1 MKRSFVKSFAA
12 SFLLIAAAGG
22 AKAQEKAFPVG
33 RGYDTGVRDG
43 KEQQKRFVPR
53 VRQIGNRE
61 LKRNASALKRSA
73 TAPKAR
79 RASGGYVPTIYGTVL
94 FDNTWTTATK
104 ARGVYSFRASA
115 DNFKLTA
122 EVTDNDIFNV
132 SSGYGKDDTY
142 NIIGTKDGNNCYF
155 QYNTENWTQTTS
167 AEIWSRVYVGA
178 DLTWDAASQKVYGA
192 FPNNSYG
199 ADHYEFG
206 TIDFSRSYGLTDI
219 IGSFDNIQVVAMAAS
234 PSGEIFAMAKGGDL
248 YQVDKATGTCTRI
261 GNTGVDAS
269 DYLQSATFDPKTGK
283 LYWASTLSDET
294 SALYEVNTATA
305 HATEILKFPHDEE
318 LVALYIPM
326 PAADDNAP
334 AAVSNLTTSFAGG
347 SLTGEVCF
355 TMPSAT
361 FSGQELTDNVEYYI
375 VENTDTITKAEAKA
389 GSAVNATITLPK
401 GGMVQLKVLAKNAA
415 GFGPATKSSFWAGF
429 DKPLM
434 PASANLAIADGKA
447 TVTWE
452 ASTASVH
459 GGALDGETTYD
470 VVRFPGEAV
479 VANGVRGTSFTDV
492 LPKAQLANIYY
503 GIVAKAGEET
513 SDTVQTN
520 AVAWGDAFEV
530 PYEDD
535 LTKEDNERINFYSVI
550 DANNDESK
558 WMNYYGHI
566 CYKYNMTNAADDW
579 LLTPPI
585 HLKGGQTYMLTFG
598 NHAGYSGTER
608 IAAAYG
614 LNGADISSYKT
625 IVEPREISGTDIT
638 TTQQRF
644 TPEADGDYRFG
655 FHALSDA
662 DQYYLY
668 MDNVKVEEAASLE
681 VPAKVTD
688 LKAAAADKG
697 ALKATVAFTTP
708 DKTASGN
715 ALAAISKVEISRGDE
730 LIATLSDAAPGR
742 KMEYT
747 DENPANGYNVYT
759 VACFNEEGKSD
770 TTKVTTWVGLDAPAA
785 VKNIKLEDLGDN
797 VKLAWDAPDM
807 TAAGAHGGYVDPQTV
822 SYSLYDP
829 TKEMAIVGEHISATE
844 FLDTKIHTQA
854 NESQGLLYYSIISE
868 AKVGDN
874 YVTGGATSSQYMRTG
889 IPAAL
894 PFKESVPGGESEAAY
909 CWSENNHTAAWGYT
923 NDLAADNDKGALA
936 FTSSTPGDWS
946 IWHAPKL
953 SLAGAKQ
960 PYLIFSYYVFAGDE
974 VVYDV
979 QALDNHYEP
988 KTHKTINCKADKLAT
1003 GWHRTAV
1010 SLADYTGSLYVIP
1023 GIKATVTDK
1032 NQFAVIDDVEVRDV
1046 LDNDLAVSIAAPGQA
1061 SVGAESNVD
1070 VTVSNEGVNAAS
1082 AYTVSLY
1089 KNGNLVETKN
1099 GETLNFTDKTTI
1111 RFSFTPGVTDE
1122 TMKWKAVVNYAADN
1136 NAQNN
1141 TSDEVTTTVRQNDY
1155 PTAENLKA
1163 EWTDLGVK
1171 ISWNAISDDGDNFVE
1186 ESFED
1191 YDAWTQ
1197 TSIGEWATVDGDGG
1211 YTYNLGSSFPFKGAG
1226 YPMAWMVMNPMEW
1239 TLGTEDQ
1246 NKLAPHSGNQYLISF
1261 DTYGN
1266 EDEGVNQDDDWL
1278 ISPELSGKE
1287 QEISFFAKSLDPTYK
1302 ETFNVYYSTGSDDTK
1317 DFIELKT
1324 VSGVPSNWTEYNIQ
1338 LPEGAKKFAI
1348 VNRSK
1353 KKFALMLDDISYNA
1367 MSLKVDHYNIYSDG
1381 RLIGSAPAG
1390 QNWFIDQS
1398 KDEAIHQY
1406 QVSVVYE
1413 SGESPLSEAVSL
1425 DTDGIHGI
1433 SANALGKNMRIYTI
1447 DGKAVG
1453 KDCGKMSGGM
1463 YIINGK
1469 KVAK

>member
-12 SFLLIAAAGG
+12 SFLLIAASGG
-22 AKAQEKAFPVG
+22 AEAQEKAFPMK
-33 RGYDTGVRDG
+33 RGYDTGVRNG
-43 KEQQKRFVPR
+43 KEQQKRFVPK
-53 VRQIGNRE
+53 VRQIGNNK
-61 LKRNASALKRSA
+61 LKRNESALKRSA
-73 TAPKAR
+73 AKPKTR
-79 RASGGYVPTIYGTVL
+79 RTSEGYVPTIYGTVL

-115 DNFKLTA
+115 ENFKLMP

-142 NIIGTKDGNNCYF
+142 NIIGTKEGNNCYF

-167 AEIWSRVYVGA
+167 AEIWSSVYVGA
-178 DLTWDAASQKVYGA
+178 DLTWDATSQKAYGA
-192 FPNNSYG
+192 FPNSSYG

-206 TIDFSRSYGLTDI
+206 TIDFTRSYGLTDI
-219 IGSFDNIQVVAMAAS
+219 IGSFDNIQVVAMAANQ
-234 PSGEIFAMAKGGDL
+234 SGEIYVMATGGDL
-248 YQVDKATGTCTRI
+248 YQVDKATGICTLI

-294 SALYEVNTATA
+294 SALYEVNTTTA
-305 HATEILKFPHDEE
+305 QATEILKFPHDEE
-318 LVALYIPM
+318 LVALYIPT

-334 AAVSNLTTSFAGG
+334 DAVSNLVASFAGG
-347 SLTGEVCF
+347 SLTGDVSF

-361 FSGQELTDNVEYYI
+361 FSGQPLTGDVEYY
-375 VENTDTITKAEAKA
+375 VVANTDTITKAKAQA
-389 GSAVNATITLPK
+389 GSKVNTTITLPES
-401 GGMVQLKVLAKNAA
+401 GMVQLKVLAKNAA
-415 GFGPATKSSFWAGF
+415 GFSPATKTSLWAGF
-429 DKPLM
+429 DKPQT
-434 PASANLAIADGKA
+434 PASASLAIADGKA
-447 TVTWE
+447 TIAWE

-459 GGALDGETTYD
+459 GGALNGEMVYD
-470 VVRFPGEAV
+470 VVRFPGKEV
-479 VANGVRGTSFTDV
+479 VGKSVKGTSFTDA

-503 GIVAKAGEET
+503 GIVAKAGEEI
-513 SDTVQTN
+513 SDTVLTN

-535 LTKEDNERINFYSVI
+535 LTQEDNEHINFYSVI

-585 HLKGGQTYMLTFG
+585 HLKGGQAYELTFG

-614 LNGADISSYKT
+614 LNGADVSSYKT
-625 IVEPREISGTDIT
+625 IVEPKEISGTDIT
-638 TTQQRF
+638 TTKQRF
-644 TPEADGDYRFG
+644 TPDADGDYRFG

-681 VPAKVTD
+681 VPAKVAD
-688 LKAAAADKG
+688 LKATAASKG
-697 ALKATVAFTTP
+697 ALRATVAFTAP

-715 ALAAISKVEISRGDE
+715 ALSAISKVEISRGEE
-730 LIATLSDAAPGR
+730 LIATLSDAVPGR
-742 KMEYT
+742 NIEYT
-747 DENPANGYNVYT
+747 DENPANGYNTYT

-770 TTKVTTWVGLDAPAA
+770 TTKVTAWVGLDAPAA

-797 VKLAWDAPDM
+797 VKLAWDAPDL
-807 TAAGAHGGYVDPQTV
+807 TAAGVHGGYVDPQTV
-822 SYSLYDP
+822 TYSLYDP
-829 TKEMAIVGEHISATE
+829 TKEMAIVGEHVSATE
-844 FLDTKIHTQA
+844 FLDTKIHTQV

-868 AKVGDN
+868 AKVGDD
-874 YVTGGATSSQYMRTG
+874 YVTGGGTSSQYMRTG

-894 PFKESVPGGESEAAY
+894 PFKESVPGGVPETAY
-909 CWSENNHTAAWGYT
+909 CWSENNYTATWGYT

-946 IWHAPKL
+946 IWHTPKL

-960 PYLIFSYYVFAGDE
+960 PYFIFSYYVFAGDE
-974 VVYDV
+974 VVYDI

-988 KTHKTINCKADKLAT
+988 KTLKTINCKTDKLST

-1010 SLADYTGSLYVIP
+1010 SLADYSGSMYVIP
-1023 GIKATVTDK
+1023 GIKATVAAK
-1032 NQFAVIDDVEVRDV
+1032 NQFAVIDDIEVRDV
-1046 LDNDLAVSIAAPGQA
+1046 LNNDLAVSIAAPGQA
-1061 SVGAESNVD
+1061 SVGTESKVD

-1082 AYTVSLY
+1082 VYSVLLY
-1089 KNGNLVETKN
+1089 KNGSLMETKK
-1099 GETLNFTDKTTI
+1099 GEPLNFTDKKTLS
-1111 RFSFTPGVTDE
+1111 FSFTPSVTDE
-1122 TMKWKAVVNYAADN
+1122 SIKWKAVISYPSDN
-1136 NAQNN
+1136 NMENN
-1141 TSDEVTTTVRQNDY
+1141 TSDELTTTVRQNDY
-1155 PTAENLKA
+1155 PTVDNLKA
-1163 EWTDLGVK
+1163 EWTDQGVR
-1171 ISWNAISDDGDNFVE
+1171 ISWNPISDEGDNFIE

-1197 TSIGEWATVDGDGG
+1197 TAIGEWTTIDGDGG
-1211 YTYNLGSSFPFKGAG
+1211 YTYSLGTSFPFKGAG
-1226 YPMAWMVMNPMEW
+1226 YPMAWMVMNPTEW
-1239 TLGTEDQ
+1239 TMGTEDQ
-1246 NKLAPHSGNQYLISF
+1246 NKLAPHSGSQYLVSF

-1278 ISPELSGKE
+1278 ISPELSGRG

-1302 ETFNVYYSTGSDDTK
+1302 ETFTVYYSTGSDDTK

-1324 VSGVPSNWTEYNIQ
+1324 VNGVPSNWTEYNIQ

-1353 KKFALMLDDISYNA
+1353 KMFALLIDDISYNA

-1381 RLIGSAPAG
+1381 RLIGSAPAS
-1390 QNWFIDQS
+1390 QNWFVDPS
-1398 KDEAIHQY
+1398 RDEAIHKY

-1413 SGESPLSEAVSL
+1413 SGESPLSNEVSL
-1425 DTDGIHGI
+1425 DSDGISSI
-1433 SANALGKNMRIYTI
+1433 RVSSFGKNAKVYTI
-1447 DGKAVG
+1447 DGKAV
-1453 KDCGKMSGGM
+1453 KNCSALPGGM